1 MEKLEQMS
9 DFFTARVV
17 GYDEHMINDVEG
29 CKECYKKM
37 ATLVPLQTENLLDLG
52 CGTGTMAHIMSREG
66 YDVIGIDASPEM
78 LSIAKQKHGDILFL
92 NQSLTEFELYGTVD
106 AAYSSLDCI
115 NYLTEDG
122 ELSKLFAL
130 VKNYLNPGG
139 IYIFDIS
146 SYHKLSKVLGNN
158 TFVFEDENIFYT
170 WENYFEDDI
179 LEMTLTF
186 FKKNGSLY
194 ERFEEEQIQRAYKT
208 DEICSIAEASGL
220 SVLGVFDNL
229 SFADVKNDSE
239 RVFFVLRKDDL

>member
-1 MEKLEQMS
+1 MYNEFAE
-9 DFFTARVV
+9 V
-17 GYDEHMINDVEG
+17 YDLLIDTDYESFASYYTEIF
-29 CKECYKKM
+29 KKY
-37 ATLVPLQTENLLDLG
+37 NLSPSLIADLG

>member
-1 MEKLEQMS
+1 MYNKFAE
-9 DFFTARVV
+9 V
-17 GYDEHMINDVEG
+17 YDLLIDTDYEIFVSYY
-29 CKECYKKM
+29 KEIFRKYNLSP
-37 ATLVPLQTENLLDLG
+37 TLIADLG

-78 LSIAKQKHGDILFL
+78 LSVAKQKHGDILFL
-92 NQSLTEFELYGTVD
+92 NQTLTEFELYGTVD

-146 SYHKLSKVLGNN
+146 SYYKLSEVLGNN

-170 WENYFEDDI
+170 WENYFEDNI

-186 FKKNGSLY
+186 FKKCGELY
-194 ERFEEEQIQRAYKT
+194 ERFEEEQVQRAYKAE
-208 DEICSIAEASGL
+208 EICSIAEAAGL

-229 SFADVKNDSE
+229 TFNNAKNNSE

>member
-1 MEKLEQMS
+1 MYNKFAE
-9 DFFTARVV
+9 V
-17 GYDEHMINDVEG
+17 YDLLIDTDYESFASYY
-29 CKECYKKM
+29 KEIFKKYNISPSLI
-37 ATLVPLQTENLLDLG
+37 ADLG
-52 CGTGTMAHIMSREG
+52 CGTGTMAGIMSREG

-92 NQSLTEFELYGTVD
+92 NQTLTEFELYGTVD

-158 TFVFEDENIFYT
+158 TFVFEDKNIFYT
-170 WENYFEDDI
+170 WENYFEDNI

-186 FKKNGSLY
+186 FKKSGELY

-208 DEICSIAEASGL
+208 DEICSIAEAAGL